1 MVYYFSGTGNSAWVA
16 KRLASC
22 LGESV
27 RDIVQVMADPSVN
40 PIIDLGKAER
50 LVFVFPVHSWGPAEY
65 MRRFLRQ
72 LLIEGYEG
80 QQVVAVCVCGDD
92 CGRTDQIVSR
102 LLMRQGVRLS
112 ACYSVCMPN
121 NYILLPGFDVDDK
134 ALERQKLE
142 NAERQVAE
150 VANSLLGNAEA
161 MPVYMA
167 GSMPALKTR
176 LANPLFRASLRL
188 RNYFRAT
195 DRCVSC
201 GLCERVC
208 PSRLITI
215 GDDGR
220 PRWER
225 YGCVQCLACVHRCPV
240 RAIEY
245 GNITVKKGRYRH
257 PDIK

>member
-1 MVYYFSGTGNSAWVA
+1 MIYYFSGTGNSAWVA
-16 KRLASC
+16 KRLASY

-27 RDIVQVMADPSVN
+27 RNIVQVMADPSVS
-40 PIIDLGKAER
+40 PIIDLEKEER

-65 MRRFLRQ
+65 MRRFLGQ

-80 QQVVAVCVCGDD
+80 QQVAA
-92 CGRTDQIVSR
+92 
-102 LLMRQGVRLS
+102 LMRQGVRLS

-176 LANPLFRASLRL
+176 LVNPLFRASLRL

-201 GLCERVC
+201 GLCERIC
-208 PSRLITI
+208 PSKLITI
-215 GDDGR
+215 DDDGR
-220 PRWER
+220 PRWKR
-225 YGCVQCLACVHRCPV
+225 HGCVQCLACVAWVCPMSRL
-240 RAIEY
+240 RASLSDT
-245 GNITVKKGRYRH
+245 GDRVW
-257 PDIK
+257 

>member
-1 MVYYFSGTGNSAWVA
+1 MIYYFSGTGNSAWVA
-16 KRLASC
+16 KRLASY

-27 RDIVQVMADPSVN
+27 RNIVQVMADPSVS
-40 PIIDLGKAER
+40 PIIDLEKEER

-65 MRRFLRQ
+65 MRL
-72 LLIEGYEG
+72 
-80 QQVVAVCVCGDD
+80 CGDD
-92 CGRTDQIVSR
+92 CGRTDEIVSR

-112 ACYSVCMPN
+112 ACLSVCMPN

-176 LANPLFRASLRL
+176 LVYPLFRASLRL

-195 DRCVSC
+195 DQCVSC
-201 GLCERVC
+201 GLCERIC
-208 PSRLITI
+208 PSKLITI

-220 PRWER
+220 PRWKR
-225 YGCVQCLACVHRCPV
+225 HGCVAWVCPMSRL
-240 RAIEY
+240 RASLSDT
-245 GNITVKKGRYRH
+245 GDRVW
-257 PDIK
+257 